1 MQTLSLYNTTGVNGY
16 RIVRTRITRNHGK
29 TKIVSSE
36 KELKKASEAV
46 AKRVDGGRS
55 PDRRFIITIEPK
67 GGLACSCGSKDIKVY
82 KTRKRLIQ
90 CHPFGLLPGFVEI
103 KVHQF
108 YCRHCHKL
116 HYEHL
121 PFLTEPK
128 AKLTRALERTVVEL
142 RRAMSISDVAKLYGL
157 DPRCVKAAE
166 MRALE
171 LRYRYVPLKDVR
183 AIGID
188 ELYVFSREKANR
200 KYVTVVR
207 DLDSGAVLNVS
218 RGKGEDALKMF
229 ASRLGRLKDGPGIEY
244 VAMDMSNAYFNFV
257 EHSLPKAQIVFDHF
271 HVIKA
276 INDRL
281 DRIRRRTIAAI
292 KAGAR
297 RTLASETATEREKRG
312 AEKALEKMRDFK
324 GNRYL
329 SLRNKDDLSEE
340 DRSKLQALLDEHAD
354 LSKAYALK
362 EDMRAIYSEAK
373 DAAEAT
379 TLLTAWIAK
388 ARASKVRE
396 MVSMAETVATHLE
409 GILGYWKFRKASNAA
424 TEGFNNKIR
433 WLIKQAY
440 GYRDYR
446 YFRLKVF
453 DLPNLKTTKSD
464 A

>member
-1 MQTLSLYNTTGVNGY
+1 MQTLSLYDTTGVNGY
-16 RIVRTRITRNHGK
+16 RIVRTRISRNHGK
-29 TKIVSSE
+29 DRTISSE
-36 KELKKASEAV
+36 KELKKASETISRRLD
-46 AKRVDGGRS
+46 KGKS
-55 PDRRFIITIEPK
+55 PNKRFIITIEPK
-67 GGLACSCGSKDIKVY
+67 GGLSCPCGSKDIKVY
-82 KTRKRLIQ
+82 KVRKRLIQ
-90 CHPFGLLPGFVEI
+90 CHPFGLLPGFIEI
-103 KVHQF
+103 NVHQF
-108 YCRHCHKL
+108 YCPHCHRL

-128 AKLTRALERTVVEL
+128 AKLTRALERTIVEL
-142 RRAMSISDVAKLYGL
+142 RSAMSISDVAKHYNI

-166 MRALE
+166 KRALE
-171 LRYRYVPLKDVR
+171 LKYRYVPLKDVR

-188 ELYVFSREKANR
+188 ELYVFSREAANR
-200 KYVTVVR
+200 KYITVVR
-207 DLDSGAVLNVS
+207 DLDSGTVLNVS

-229 ASRLGRLKDGPGIEY
+229 ASRLRRLKDGPKIEY
-244 VAMDMSNAYFNFV
+244 VAMDMSNAFFNFV
-257 EHSLPKAQIVFDHF
+257 EHSLPNAQIVFDHF

-297 RTLASETATEREKRG
+297 RTLASETATEREKRS
-312 AEKALEKMRDFK
+312 AEKALEKMKDFK

-329 SLRNKDDLSEE
+329 SLRNREDLSAE
-340 DRSKLQALLDEHAD
+340 DESRLQLLLDEHEE

-362 EDMRAIYSEAK
+362 EDLRAIYSEAK
-373 DAAEAT
+373 DAAGAM
-379 TLLTAWIAK
+379 TLLTEWIAK

-396 MVSMAETVATHLE
+396 MVSMADTISSHLE
-409 GILGYWKFRKASNAA
+409 GILGYWRFRKASNAA

-440 GYRDYR
+440 GYRDYK

-453 DLPNLKTTKSD
+453 DLPNLKMMKSD
-464 A
+464 V

>member
-1 MQTLSLYNTTGVNGY
+1 MRQS
-16 RIVRTRITRNHGK
+16 
-29 TKIVSSE
+29 
-36 KELKKASEAV
+36 
-46 AKRVDGGRS
+46 
-55 PDRRFIITIEPK
+55 RRDA
-67 GGLACSCGSKDIKVY
+67 GA
-82 KTRKRLIQ
+82 
-90 CHPFGLLPGFVEI
+90 
-103 KVHQF
+103 
-108 YCRHCHKL
+108 
-116 HYEHL
+116 
-121 PFLTEPK
+121 
-128 AKLTRALERTVVEL
+128 RAQ
-142 RRAMSISDVAKLYGL
+142 
-157 DPRCVKAAE
+157 
-166 MRALE
+166 
-171 LRYRYVPLKDVR
+171 YRYVPLKDVR